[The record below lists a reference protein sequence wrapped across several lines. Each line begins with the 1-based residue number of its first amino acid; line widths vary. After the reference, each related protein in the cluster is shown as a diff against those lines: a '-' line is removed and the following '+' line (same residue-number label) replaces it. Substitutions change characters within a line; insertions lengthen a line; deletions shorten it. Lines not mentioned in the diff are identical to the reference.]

1 MNAKII
7 VVVFWVILNVP
18 TLLGQSL
25 PDIARQY
32 GGAASSSI
40 SGDSPTI
47 QPSELMKLADL
58 VVRGRIERVRTLL
71 NEDQTNVVTEYTITP
86 VQAFKDGRAAA
97 VSKPG
102 VVSEILVRRNGG
114 VLLTSDGLRLSTS
127 VNIYPEKECFKVGED
142 VVVFLV
148 YSAAAQRYRLAAG
161 AYSAFRIQNGKVS
174 PMTKRAASQLGVQ
187 PVDVSE
193 FVGELARAR

>member
-25 PDIARQY
+25 PDIARQH

-71 NEDQTNVVTEYTITP
+71 NEDETNVVTEYTITP
-86 VQAFKDGRAAA
+86 TQAFKDRRAAA

-127 VNIYPEKECFKVGED
+127 VNIYPEEECFKVGED

-148 YSAAAQRYRLAAG
+148 YSAAVQRYRFAAG

-174 PMTKRAASQLGVQ
+174 PMTKRAASERGVQ